1 MDSARDDEFDEED
14 GESLQV
20 VGLISKSTTIDLQ

>member
-1 MDSARDDEFDEED
+1 MDSARDEFDEED

-20 VGLISKSTTIDLQ
+20 VGLISKSTTIDLD